1 MTADPDLYGVLGV
14 ERSASSDEIKR
25 AFRKLAMEFHPDRNK
40 ESGAEARFKQV
51 NAAYEVLSDPDKRAK
66 YDRFGL
72 NGVNGGAQGF
82 AGYEGFGGFGDIF
95 DAFFRGTGQRRG
107 GPQQGSDLRASL
119 DITLEEAV
127 FGAEK
132 EIVFQRTERC
142 LECKSTGQLNGD
154 PRETCSECNGQ
165 GELRR
170 VQQSLFGQ
178 FVNVTACPRCRG
190 EGQIVTNPCPEC
202 RGAGAKRARV
212 KRTVR
217 IPGGVDD
224 GSQIRIAGE
233 GDAGMHGGASGS
245 LYVELNVQE
254 HEVFKRLDTN
264 LVYDL
269 PLNVAQASL
278 GVELEVPTLEGEQVA
293 LKLKPGVQ
301 PGEVHVIK
309 GRGVPLLRG
318 NGRGDLLVRTFVVVP
333 SKLSKEQQ
341 ELMRQLADSLGTPT
355 VPDDASFF
363 GRIRD
368 ALS

>member
-1 MTADPDLYGVLGV
+1 MTTDTDLYGVLGI
-14 ERSASSDEIKR
+14 ERGASSDDIKR

-40 ESGAEARFKQV
+40 ESGAETRFKQV
-51 NAAYEVLSDPDKRAK
+51 NAAYEVLSDPEKRAK
-66 YDRFGL
+66 YDRFGIG
-72 NGVNGGAQGF
+72 GVNGGAQGF
-82 AGYEGFGGFGDIF
+82 AGHEGFGGFGDIF
-95 DAFFRGTGQRRG
+95 DQFFRGTAQRRG
-107 GPQQGSDLRASL
+107 GPQQGSDLRATL
-119 DITLEEAV
+119 TITLEEAV

-142 LECKSTGQLNGD
+142 LECKSTGQLDGAARD
-154 PRETCSECNGQ
+154 TCTECNGQ

-190 EGQIVTNPCPEC
+190 EGQIVTNPCPAC
-202 RGAGAKRARV
+202 RGSGAKRARV
-212 KRTVR
+212 RRSVR

-224 GSQIRIAGE
+224 GAQIRITGE
-233 GDAGMHGGASGS
+233 GDAGLHGGPAGD
-245 LYVELNVQE
+245 LYVELDVQE

-278 GVELEVPTLEGEQVA
+278 GLDTEVPTLEGESVP

-301 PGEVHVIK
+301 HGEVHVIK
-309 GRGVPLLRG
+309 GRGVPALRG

-341 ELMRQLADSLGTPT
+341 ELMRQLAESLGTPE

-368 ALS
+368 AFS